1 MRNALHIVVTAIVL
15 SVVNARP
22 AFSGQLSSGDKD
34 RLDGLFRQA
43 FKRGLCSDVFHI
55 DDLVRDAD
63 TKLFR
68 QASDQ
73 RHCLYRLLTKQRP
86 KKLLSCLR
94 SRGHS
99 YTLPHIEFLLYK
111 NSFVKRCLFAMI

>member
-1 MRNALHIVVTAIVL
+1 V
-15 SVVNARP
+15 
-22 AFSGQLSSGDKD
+22 LSSGDKD
-34 RLDGLFRQA
+34 RLGARYRKA

-55 DDLVRDAD
+55 DDLARDAD

-73 RHCLYRLLTKQRP
+73 RHCLYPLLPKQKP
-86 KKLLSCLR
+86 KKLLSSLR

-99 YTLPHIEFLLYK
+99 YTLPHIEFSLYK
-111 NSFVKRCLFAMI
+111 NWFVNRCLFAMI